1 MKNIRKRLQVMA
13 VSTILMMQAFPAAAQ
28 VIINGQVVE
37 GLQLQAL
44 QLALGEVIPAGNYWL
59 DASGDWGYA
68 GNSTAQGNLYQD
80 YGSSASTGGGKS
92 HSSYYSQG
100 GAGGYGSY
108 ASDGDCSIIS
118 IEGMSMTSG
127 NC

>member
-1 MKNIRKRLQVMA
+1 MITM
-13 VSTILMMQAFPAAAQ
+13 PAKAQ
-28 VIINGQVVE
+28 VYINGQLIE
-37 GLQLQAL
+37 GQQLLLLQMS
-44 QLALGEVIPAGNYWL
+44 LGEVIPPGNYWV
-59 DASGDWGYA
+59 DTNGNWGYA
-68 GNSTAQGNLYQD
+68 GNSTPQGNLNTGETRSNSA
-80 YGSSASTGGGKS
+80 GSKQ

-108 ASDGDCSIIS
+108 ASDGECSIIS

>member
-1 MKNIRKRLQVMA
+1 MKNIRERLALMA
-13 VSTILMMQAFPAAAQ
+13 VGAILMLQALPAAAQ

-44 QLALGEVIPAGNYWL
+44 QLALGEEIPAGNYWL
-59 DASGDWGYA
+59 DASGNWGFA
-68 GNSTAQGNLYQD
+68 GNSNVQGNLYQD